1 MTLGS
6 PASFRLP
13 IETKIKTTWLGA
25 NVPPKDERAAAMEFQ
40 IDGWATGNEVVTRE
54 QVLELHKRMSLSDEP
69 AGGGQQLWLGTPAR
83 LRKLMQEDIGG
94 ILSLSTFQRQYHGN
108 QQPDHEDPTA
118 AAGQTVIVCSARPV
132 GTKDGLKYSVQS
144 EEEQLETPQEDGDA
158 PLSVAPR
165 YQPSG
170 FPITPAINPV
180 LATVARNSREDRTD
194 TIDDWYTNIMEDML
208 IFPRGDK
215 LLQPMVLLFHK
226 DDAAPDDTPES
237 TIIGGQGTLHA
248 NMEEPMK
255 YMHDE
260 KAVLAYATNKELER
274 DTTALAPMGRCF
286 FLPKNHGIPL
296 AVGFDPATCNTGKA
310 FMEHCMDFTGHPAEV
325 YAWMDSNPLLD
336 LWLQT
341 CLHSPN
347 EMEVETC
354 FMSQVADTWTD
365 WKSIDSK
372 ASFDTFHLPEL
383 VMRSRLLWDHLEAT
397 IGQNWTTKLR
407 QLGTHAMTIF
417 DQSPDIASFHTYH
430 MEDMWYMVGL
440 LNIKTQTWVKNFEIQ
455 FQKKNLPSWLED
467 YARLDIQASLSAESL
482 ATMKIE
488 TKEHLAGN
496 MTPSSAAKGRKRPPP
511 EDLLSGIF
519 KDRFHSTSAS
529 PFQAKTDSRTPH
541 ESTSETFSVKKLRYN
556 AQTLWERRDQ
566 GDQDDDACIYA
577 GSRPPPQQ
585 ADRPATP
592 ERYRPKQQQK
602 QAARTQNLSGLFLP
616 FEQDRTGMHRYLQN
630 EEDCTQTPFGW
641 CLIPTVDTIDDP
653 FMFTRDRYVGGTLVA
668 AMVDLAHL
676 GSYPVPPSV
685 RFGPTN
691 EEDANT
697 VYDDYTMFLPGIIS
711 KAYCINVLAGRT
723 GQGEAR
729 QVSSYFANEL
739 EAATH
744 SSFSTYFRPLFE
756 SDIFY
761 RGASQVKALQTGA
774 VSAGETY
781 QYVNLSAAITPF
793 HFIPTVLST
802 SSYRLPQ
809 DGLSST
815 QMIQLIKNLGWWLHI
830 MFHFP
835 SRYKNLRSINSE
847 LSPFLLVSPLAGNLF
862 WLAELLS
869 NHPTQQAWSRLA
881 ASNRLMTTGAV
892 FIGLQR
898 LIKIFLGWAL
908 NYCPDEHC
916 VSILLWHSRD
926 RSDLSAFDT
935 SIRMRNW
942 ATMKQELALW
952 RDECA
957 GAFNV
962 NIFTS
967 TTTPVSALYS
977 RPLPADIL
985 PAKTQTHPPHPPAQ
999 PAHQHNNNNP
1009 RGNLGQPQ
1017 GTSAQRQQRH
1027 GIANR
1032 QYRS

>member
-1 MTLGS
+1 M
-6 PASFRLP
+6 
-13 IETKIKTTWLGA
+13 
-25 NVPPKDERAAAMEFQ
+25 
-40 IDGWATGNEVVTRE
+40 
-54 QVLELHKRMSLSDEP
+54 
-69 AGGGQQLWLGTPAR
+69 
-83 LRKLMQEDIGG
+83 
-94 ILSLSTFQRQYHGN
+94 
-108 QQPDHEDPTA
+108 
-118 AAGQTVIVCSARPV
+118 
-132 GTKDGLKYSVQS
+132 
-144 EEEQLETPQEDGDA
+144 
-158 PLSVAPR
+158 
-165 YQPSG
+165 
-170 FPITPAINPV
+170 
-180 LATVARNSREDRTD
+180 
-194 TIDDWYTNIMEDML
+194 
-208 IFPRGDK
+208 
-215 LLQPMVLLFHK
+215 
-226 DDAAPDDTPES
+226 
-237 TIIGGQGTLHA
+237 
-248 NMEEPMK
+248 
-255 YMHDE
+255 
-260 KAVLAYATNKELER
+260 
-274 DTTALAPMGRCF
+274 
-286 FLPKNHGIPL
+286 
-296 AVGFDPATCNTGKA
+296 
-310 FMEHCMDFTGHPAEV
+310 
-325 YAWMDSNPLLD
+325 
-336 LWLQT
+336 
-341 CLHSPN
+341 
-347 EMEVETC
+347 
-354 FMSQVADTWTD
+354 
-365 WKSIDSK
+365 
-372 ASFDTFHLPEL
+372 EL

-592 ERYRPKQQQK
+592 RSTVPNSNKNKRPERKICLVYSSRLSKTERACTGICK
-602 QAARTQNLSGLFLP
+602 MRRTAHKRLLAGASFPL
-616 FEQDRTGMHRYLQN
+616 
-630 EEDCTQTPFGW
+630 
-641 CLIPTVDTIDDP
+641 LIPLTIHSCSLGT
-653 FMFTRDRYVGGTLVA
+653 FVGHFSGQWWIA
-668 AMVDLAHL
+668 L

-962 NIFTS
+962 TVFTS
-967 TTTPVSALYS
+967 TTTPVSRIRTVAITSGYHAGQNSGTYS
-977 RPLPADIL
+977 SPASATRLASSTIITRDTWATSGQTPKPLP
-985 PAKTQTHPPHPPAQ
+985 PK
-999 PAHQHNNNNP
+999 
-1009 RGNLGQPQ
+1009 
-1017 GTSAQRQQRH
+1017 RQQTTPMDDRM
-1027 GIANR
+1027 

>member
-83 LRKLMQEDIGG
+83 LRKLTQEDIGG

-108 QQPDHEDPTA
+108 QQPDHEDQTA
-118 AAGQTVIVCSARPV
+118 AAGQTVIVCSERPWAQRTDSSTV
-132 GTKDGLKYSVQS
+132 SSLRKKSWRRHR
-144 EEEQLETPQEDGDA
+144 ETRRRTIECCA
-158 PLSVAPR
+158 AR
-165 YQPSG
+165 YQP
-170 FPITPAINPV
+170 I

-274 DTTALAPMGRCF
+274 DTTALALMGRCF

-310 FMEHCMDFTGHPAEV
+310 FMAHCMDFTGHPAEV

-341 CLHSPN
+341 CFHSPK

-577 GSRPPPQQ
+577 GSRPPQQ
-585 ADRPATP
+585 ATDRPRPNGTVPNSNKNKRP
-592 ERYRPKQQQK
+592 ERKIC
-602 QAARTQNLSGLFLP
+602 L
-616 FEQDRTGMHRYLQN
+616 QDRTGMHRYLQN

-653 FMFTRDRYVGGTLVA
+653 FMFTRERYVGGTLVA
-668 AMVDLAHL
+668 AMVDIAHL
-676 GSYPVPPSV
+676 GSYPVPPTV

-723 GQGEAR
+723 GQGESR
-729 QVSSYFANEL
+729 QVSSFFANEL

-756 SDIFY
+756 SDIFF

-781 QYVNLSAAITPF
+781 QYGNLSAAITPF
-793 HFIPTVLST
+793 HFIPTVLSS

-862 WLAELLS
+862 WLTELLS

-881 ASNRLMTTGAV
+881 
-892 FIGLQR
+892 
-898 LIKIFLGWAL
+898 
-908 NYCPDEHC
+908 PH
-916 VSILLWHSRD
+916 
-926 RSDLSAFDT
+926 
-935 SIRMRNW
+935 
-942 ATMKQELALW
+942 
-952 RDECA
+952 
-957 GAFNV
+957 
-962 NIFTS
+962 
-967 TTTPVSALYS
+967 
-977 RPLPADIL
+977 RP
-985 PAKTQTHPPHPPAQ
+985 
-999 PAHQHNNNNP
+999 
-1009 RGNLGQPQ
+1009 
-1017 GTSAQRQQRH
+1017 
-1027 GIANR
+1027 
-1032 QYRS
+1032 